1 VSSRIAR
8 LKAQDLPQDPSQPGF
23 TKQVA
28 LLADNAALLS
38 DNYQRLLKATQDAR
52 VSLPFEAIQ
61 KSYPETWNGREPDAR
76 LSKAPEMITTG
87 SLAGPYFLPIQ
98 NDTTPFQAVRFGLKF
113 LSEYCA
119 KEKLNHSLRVNLEKP
134 E

>member
-1 VSSRIAR
+1 
-8 LKAQDLPQDPSQPGF
+8 
-23 TKQVA
+23 VA